1 MTIQNW
7 PSKKW
12 RTKNKQTRLGVKY
25 GILFVSFL
33 WHSMAFFGGIPP
45 DNYMYKYC
53 IRFWLRPQ
61 FWSPT
66 SQATKTHLGEAQ
78 AARSP
83 SWARAIVWRIQWFC
97 LMAVKRCATATR
109 DGKKMGC
116 SCCKPSKKKTPCH
129 KLYQFLSFT
138 NWIFPKLIQ
147 IVRQCRNTAVSQPW
161 GTTHDWFPNKTWP
174 MLDDSLG
181 SLILGTSN
189 KNRWYNV
196 GPPR

>member
-1 MTIQNW
+1 
-7 PSKKW
+7 
-12 RTKNKQTRLGVKY
+12 
-25 GILFVSFL
+25 
-33 WHSMAFFGGIPP
+33 MAFFGGIPP

-61 FWSPT
+61 FNCFNYGWSPT
-66 SQATKTHLGEAQ
+66 FQATKTHLGEAQ

-109 DGKKMGC
+109 EMAKTWDVHAVNQA
-116 SCCKPSKKKTPCH
+116 KKTPCH
-129 KLYQFLSFT
+129 KLYQLLSFP

-147 IVRQCRNTAVSQPW
+147 IVRQCRNAAVSQPW

-181 SLILGTSN
+181 TLILGTSN
-189 KNRWYNV
+189 KRIDGTMW
-196 GPPR
+196 GPLDS